1 MVAVIS
7 SPEIWDDIDEVLK
20 KLNKEVYYKK
30 IDVETDIMSEIE
42 RVSSMSVNYIVIDM
56 SCLMTAAD
64 FRRLLEK

>member
-1 MVAVIS
+1 MNLVAVIS

-56 SCLMTAAD
+56 SC
-64 FRRLLEK
+64 